1 MTVCP
6 RVSYSARNCKDLRL
20 SRFNHWRPWGQA
32 HPEGVQGTA
41 AFHDQITDPLL
52 PQADPVLHDAAAL
65 DTAMDMLDPQPP
77 LIERLV
83 RPWKRHKKV
92 AVHPCPAPLCLQAT
106 RGRGRALSCTKGS
119 RCAQRAIH
127 ARA

>member
-65 DTAMDMLDPQPP
+65 DTAMDMLNAQPP
-77 LIERLV
+77 LV
-83 RPWKRHKKV
+83 KRRV
-92 AVHPCPAPLCLQAT
+92 
-106 RGRGRALSCTKGS
+106 RALLL
-119 RCAQRAIH
+119 QRQLLATGLLGVH
-127 ARA
+127 CQVVDPTA